1 MDKVNTT
8 NNSNSNSNS
17 NSNNNCGFMSCDK
30 LDRVANWVG
39 ANVASAFFASLERC
53 SCINLSIKDN
63 EDDTNND
70 DRPLFLSHPTTP
82 FSSNSNAD
90 RISFKV
96 CNIYATICVF
106 SASNFGLRCRINPSS
121 YLPTS
126 VSSNIRTLVIAA
138 HPQEPNQFAVGPSD
152 GGIHVFETLESEG
165 EWGLRMTHQAMWQL
179 GLLVMTFKL

>member
-82 FSSNSNAD
+82 FSSNSNVH
-90 RISFKV
+90 S
-96 CNIYATICVF
+96 
-106 SASNFGLRCRINPSS
+106 
-121 YLPTS
+121 
-126 VSSNIRTLVIAA
+126 
-138 HPQEPNQFAVGPSD
+138 
-152 GGIHVFETLESEG
+152 
-165 EWGLRMTHQAMWQL
+165 
-179 GLLVMTFKL
+179 